1 MPLERGLQFID
12 HGGGGPGNGPHR
24 LDGDGV
30 ACASLPWLGLER
42 GSGAGEGKGEGSI
55 SDQMLRS
62 SYTTARK

>member
-1 MPLERGLQFID
+1 
-12 HGGGGPGNGPHR
+12 
-24 LDGDGV
+24 V